1 MPLSDVQIRKLKPA
15 EKPYRQSDGGN
26 LCIEVRPNGSKLWK
40 LFYRVEGRMKTL
52 SLGPYPEV
60 SLAQA
65 RVARLEAKTL
75 LKRGTDPLAHAKS
88 EREAKRA
95 LAKDTFA
102 AVAGEMLAK
111 AEREG
116 RAENTLIKKR
126 WLIGMANADLADRPI
141 TAITAAE
148 ILKTLQRE
156 EAKGNYETTRRLRAT
171 IGQVFRFAIATARAE
186 NDPTFGL
193 RGALIAPKVTHRAAI
208 TDIKGFAGLV
218 RAIWGYEGAPETQ
231 AALKLMALV
240 YPRPGELRLA
250 SWNEFDLAKS
260 VWTIP
265 ATRTKMRRDHS
276 KPLPKLAVQILADL
290 KAHTGNYDFA
300 FPSALSLGKPI
311 SENTLNGALRRLGF
325 TKQEATSH
333 GFRASASSLLNE
345 SGLWNRDAVEAELA
359 HVGVDQVRRAYHR
372 SAYWD
377 ERVRMA
383 AWWADQIASF
393 LSRNNV

>member
-1 MPLSDVQIRKLKPA
+1 MPLSDVHIRKLKPA

-40 LFYRVEGRMKTL
+40 LFYRVDGRMKTL
-52 SLGPYPEV
+52 SLGPYPAV

-65 RVARLEAKTL
+65 RAHRLEAKSL
-75 LKRGTDPLAHAKS
+75 LKRGADPIVQARS
-88 EREAKRA
+88 EREAQRA

-102 AVAGEMLAK
+102 AVAAEMLAK

-116 RAENTLIKKR
+116 RAENTMIKKR
-126 WLIGMANADLADRPI
+126 WLIGMANADLGSRPI

-156 EAKGNYETTRRLRAT
+156 EAKGNFESTRRLRAT

-193 RGALIAPKVTHRAAI
+193 RGALITPKVTHRAAI
-208 TDIKGFAGLV
+208 TDSKGYAGLV
-218 RAIWGYEGAPETQ
+218 RAIWGYDGALETQ
-231 AALKLMALV
+231 AALKLMALI

-250 SWNEFDLAKS
+250 SWDEFDLIKS
-260 VWTIP
+260 IWTIP
-265 ATRTKMRRDHS
+265 AARTKMRRDHS
-276 KPLPKLAVQILADL
+276 KPLPQLAVEILTDL
-290 KAHTGNYDFA
+290 RAHTGNYAFA
-300 FPSALSLGKPI
+300 FPSALSPGKPI

-325 TKQEATSH
+325 TKHEATSH

-359 HVGVDQVRRAYHR
+359 HVGSDQVRRAYHR

-383 AWWADQIASF
+383 EWWAEKIRGIIAE
-393 LSRNNV
+393 